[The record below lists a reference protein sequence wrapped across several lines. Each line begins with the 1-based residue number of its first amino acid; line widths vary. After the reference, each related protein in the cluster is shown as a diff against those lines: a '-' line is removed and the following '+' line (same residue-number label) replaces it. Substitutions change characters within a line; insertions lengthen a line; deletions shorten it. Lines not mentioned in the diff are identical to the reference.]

1 MPRVTEAHEGPADRD
16 GDRDADRHG
25 DRHLGQQQ
33 GQQQQRQEQGRL
45 GGRRLVVTLAALVG
59 VGVAISLGRWQLD
72 RAAQKIALQQ
82 ALEQRAQQPALSNED
97 LPNADEVAPEAL
109 MYRRAQLVGQW
120 DRQPAHTVFL
130 DNRPMDGRAGFFV
143 LTPFQL
149 KGRQASVLV
158 QRGWV
163 PRNAAQREQLPALVL
178 PQGDVQIEGQI
189 SRAPSRAFELGT
201 PVRSGPIRQN
211 VELPAFQDETGV
223 RLLPLVLLETASPE
237 ASSPSADG
245 LLRHWPAPA
254 VDVNKHYGYAF
265 QWFALGALI
274 LGLYVWFQ
282 VLAPLRR
289 DRRRRHSP
297 DTDAA

>member
-1 MPRVTEAHEGPADRD
+1 MSRRRWFVT
-16 GDRDADRHG
+16 
-25 DRHLGQQQ
+25 
-33 GQQQQRQEQGRL
+33 
-45 GGRRLVVTLAALVG
+45 VAALVG
-59 VGVAISLGRWQLD
+59 LVIAITLGQWQLD

-82 ALEQRAQQPALSNED
+82 ALEQRAQLPPLSNEQ
-97 LPNADEVAPEAL
+97 LPKADEAAPEAL
-109 MYRRAQLVGQW
+109 MYRHAQLVGQW
-120 DRQPAHTVFL
+120 DQQAAHTVFL

-149 KGRQASVLV
+149 KGRQESVLV

-163 PRNAAQREQLPALVL
+163 PRDAAQRERLPTLVL
-178 PQGDVQIEGQI
+178 PQGDVRIEGQI
-189 SRAPSRAFELGT
+189 ARAPSRAFELGT

-223 RLLPLVLLETASPE
+223 RLLPLVLLETASPQ
-237 ASSPSADG
+237 ASSPDTNG

-289 DRRRRHSP
+289 DRRRRSSP

>member
-1 MPRVTEAHEGPADRD
+1 MTARRWIVTVA
-16 GDRDADRHG
+16 
-25 DRHLGQQQ
+25 
-33 GQQQQRQEQGRL
+33 
-45 GGRRLVVTLAALVG
+45 TLLALVAA
-59 VGVAISLGRWQLD
+59 VALGRWQLD

-82 ALEQRAQQPALSNED
+82 ALESRGQQPPLSNQE
-97 LPNADEVAPEAL
+97 LPRADEEAPEAL
-109 MYRRAQLVGQW
+109 MYRRASLVGQW
-120 DRQPAHTVFL
+120 DQTPAHTVFL

-149 KGRQASVLV
+149 QGQPSAILV

-163 PRNAAQREQLPALVL
+163 PRDAAQRDRLPTL
-178 PQGDVQIEGQI
+178 PLPPGDVRIEGQVV
-189 SRAPSRAFELGT
+189 RAPSRAFELGT

-223 RLLPLVLLETASPE
+223 RLLPIVLLQSASPD
-237 ASSPSADG
+237 ASSPTSDG

-289 DRRRRHSP
+289 DRRRRDSP